1 MAGLAALVK
10 WCSSRGVPVL
20 EIIFFR
26 NAFAFVPV
34 LIYIARTSGFSVL
47 KTQRPLGH
55 LMRSTVGLTGMVC
68 GFTAVSLLPLTEST
82 ALSFSARCS

>member
-1 MAGLAALVK
+1 MTGTPAPIHMTAQNNGMGIALRVAAMVCMAGLAALVK

-34 LIYIARTSGFSVL
+34 LIYISRTSGF
-47 KTQRPLGH
+47 
-55 LMRSTVGLTGMVC
+55 
-68 GFTAVSLLPLTEST
+68 
-82 ALSFSARCS
+82 RCSRPSAP